1 MKGCSLGIDIGGTFT
16 DIVVYEHAS
25 QRRYNHKELTTPQDP
40 VEGVVRG
47 IRKVFDGHRLSYGAV
62 QRVVHAT
69 TLFTNALI
77 ERRGAK
83 TGLLVT
89 QGFRDVLEIR
99 RENKYELYDLRLELP
114 RPLVPRSLCA
124 EVPERMSAEGEPLLS
139 LDTQKLNFQID
150 GLVAQGVESVAIVF
164 LHSYRNPAHE
174 QAAMQLIA
182 KRHPKLFVSA
192 SHEVAP
198 EIREFER
205 ASTTVA
211 NAFVQPLAALYLERL
226 AAEIKALGVTA
237 QLFLMLS
244 NGGLTHVSDARRTP
258 VRLLESGPA
267 AGALVAAFFAGHT
280 GHKDVLAFDMGGT
293 TAKLAVVENGEPLIS
308 YHFEAAREKRFM
320 PGSGHPIRIST
331 IELIEIGAGGGSQAR
346 LDELGL
352 LKVGPESAGAVPGP
366 ACYGRGGEQATVTD
380 ANLHLGHLDARYFAG
395 GTMPIDAAAA
405 ERALEKLAQAARLT
419 TTEIAWGMFDVVN
432 ETMAAAARVHVAERG
447 KDPRKHALLV
457 TGGGGPIHG
466 GALARKLGIPT
477 IICPPSAGVASAL
490 GLLIAPGRVDR
501 VATITTRVDAVD
513 PPLLEEKYLSL
524 ENSALA
530 TIRETGLDPK
540 RATIERLAD
549 MRYVGQG
556 FELVVP
562 LPHTGTREALIT
574 AFEASYRRI
583 FSQVLKQV
591 PIEVI
596 NIRVTVR
603 APASQEKLSITQ
615 NKDASDKALKGK
627 RRAYHPELQKFVE
640 TPVYERTRL
649 AAGTTLEGPAIVEE
663 PESTLIVG
671 PGARCTVERS
681 GCLLVAVET
690 SSIRE
695 DAFDAVT
702 LEILWRRLVS
712 IVDEASAALV
722 RSAFS
727 TVLRESDDFS
737 CVLTDG
743 RGRSIAQATKSI
755 PAFIGTLPATVK
767 AVLAHYGDKGLEP
780 GDVVITNDPW
790 IGTGHLF
797 DISVVKPIFGGGAL
811 VGFCASTAHASDIG
825 GALDAHSVKD
835 VFEEGLQIPIMKLA
849 RRGEFDESLLALLR
863 ANVRV
868 PDQVVGDLFAQVNAL
883 NLMEAR
889 VAGLMA
895 EFSLGDLTGLA
906 NEVCSRSER
915 AMREGIRA
923 LPKGTW
929 RYAFDTD
936 GGAEPVHI
944 EAAVT
949 IAGDRVEV
957 DFAGSSPQVRA
968 PINVPYP
975 YTYAF
980 TAYAIRCIAAP
991 NIPNNDGAFAPV
1003 SVSAPKGSILNNTFP
1018 SSGGQRVCTGHY
1030 LPVAVFCALAGVIPE
1045 RVAAGS
1051 GSPLWSFVQTGV
1063 RNGRPYATKVFT
1075 NGGTGAT
1082 AGKDGA
1088 NVLSWPSNVSST
1100 PVEMIEQLAPLRLHF
1115 KQIRLG
1121 TGGAGKFRGGNGQEL
1136 LFESL
1141 SEDPIHITFNADRTK
1156 QPAPG
1161 IAGGGN
1167 GACGEIRLN
1176 GEWQDSRSQLRL
1188 AKGDRLL
1195 VRTPAGGGFGRPEQR
1210 PRELADA
1217 DRREGYVEQ

>member
-1 MKGCSLGIDIGGTFT
+1 
-16 DIVVYEHAS
+16 
-25 QRRYNHKELTTPQDP
+25 
-40 VEGVVRG
+40 
-47 IRKVFDGHRLSYGAV
+47 
-62 QRVVHAT
+62 
-69 TLFTNALI
+69 
-77 ERRGAK
+77 
-83 TGLLVT
+83 
-89 QGFRDVLEIR
+89 
-99 RENKYELYDLRLELP
+99 
-114 RPLVPRSLCA
+114 
-124 EVPERMSAEGEPLLS
+124 
-139 LDTQKLNFQID
+139 
-150 GLVAQGVESVAIVF
+150 
-164 LHSYRNPAHE
+164 
-174 QAAMQLIA
+174 
-182 KRHPKLFVSA
+182 
-192 SHEVAP
+192 
-198 EIREFER
+198 
-205 ASTTVA
+205 
-211 NAFVQPLAALYLERL
+211 
-226 AAEIKALGVTA
+226 
-237 QLFLMLS
+237 
-244 NGGLTHVSDARRTP
+244 
-258 VRLLESGPA
+258 
-267 AGALVAAFFAGHT
+267 
-280 GHKDVLAFDMGGT
+280 
-293 TAKLAVVENGEPLIS
+293 
-308 YHFEAAREKRFM
+308 
-320 PGSGHPIRIST
+320 
-331 IELIEIGAGGGSQAR
+331 
-346 LDELGL
+346 
-352 LKVGPESAGAVPGP
+352 
-366 ACYGRGGEQATVTD
+366 
-380 ANLHLGHLDARYFAG
+380 
-395 GTMPIDAAAA
+395 
-405 ERALEKLAQAARLT
+405 
-419 TTEIAWGMFDVVN
+419 
-432 ETMAAAARVHVAERG
+432 
-447 KDPRKHALLV
+447 
-457 TGGGGPIHG
+457 
-466 GALARKLGIPT
+466 
-477 IICPPSAGVASAL
+477 
-490 GLLIAPGRVDR
+490 
-501 VATITTRVDAVD
+501 
-513 PPLLEEKYLSL
+513 
-524 ENSALA
+524 
-530 TIRETGLDPK
+530 
-540 RATIERLAD
+540 
-549 MRYVGQG
+549 
-556 FELVVP
+556 VP
-562 LPHTGTREALIT
+562 LPHTGTREALTT

-603 APASQEKLSITQ
+603 APATDEKVSVSTT
-615 NKDASDKALKGK
+615 KETSEKALKGK

-649 AAGTTLEGPAIVEE
+649 AVGTTLEGPAIVEE

-671 PGARCTVERS
+671 PGARCKVEPS
-681 GCLLVAVET
+681 GCLLVSAEAARPAR
-690 SSIRE
+690 SE
-695 DAFDAVT
+695 AGFDPVT

-737 CVLTDG
+737 CVLTDA

-755 PAFIGTLPATVK
+755 PAFIGSLPATVK
-767 AVLAHYGDKGLEP
+767 AVLAHYGERGLEP

-790 IGTGHLF
+790 LGTGHLF
-797 DISVVKPIFGGGAL
+797 DISVVKPIFSGGAL
-811 VGFCASTAHASDIG
+811 AGFSASTAHAADIG

-835 VFEEGLQIPIMKLA
+835 VFEEGMQIPIMKLA
-849 RRGEFDESLLALLR
+849 RRGELDESLLTLLR

-868 PDQVVGDLFAQVNAL
+868 PDQVLGDLSAQINAL

-889 VAGLMA
+889 VLGLMG
-895 EFSLGDLTGLA
+895 EFSLGKLSSLA
-906 NEVCSRSER
+906 DEICSRSER

-923 LPKGTW
+923 LPSGTW

-991 NIPNNDGAFAPV
+991 TIPNNDGAFAPV
-1003 SVSAPKGSILNNTFP
+1003 SVRAPKGSILNNAFP

-1030 LPVAVFCALAGVIPE
+1030 LPVAVFCALADVIPE

-1051 GSPLWSFVQTGV
+1051 GSPLWSFVQSGV

-1176 GEWQDSRSQLRL
+1176 GEWKDSRSQLKL
-1188 AKGDRLL
+1188 AKGDKLL

-1210 PRELADA
+1210 APTLLEH
-1217 DRREGYVEQ
+1217 DRREGYVER